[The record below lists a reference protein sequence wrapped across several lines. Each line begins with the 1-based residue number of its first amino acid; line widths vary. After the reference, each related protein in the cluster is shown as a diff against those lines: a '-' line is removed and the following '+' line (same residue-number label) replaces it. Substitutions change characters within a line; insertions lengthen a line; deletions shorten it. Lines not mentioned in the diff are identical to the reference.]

1 MNEGEPYV
9 CLIDMIRSS
18 GLTGWAEGKGC
29 RKVLREKRGSRTV
42 NRTYHFNS

>member
-18 GLTGWAEGKGC
+18 RLTGWAEGKVVGRFC
-29 RKVLREKRGSRTV
+29 AKNEALVQ
-42 NRTYHFNS
+42 